1 MLINEHFYDIILS
14 ERDGGGVR
22 MRIFLVL
29 VFVMVLFVCG
39 YGPLVRRWRKRRIR
53 DLEEMCLSYRRG
65 RLTEKLT
72 TVDLD
77 TMQMYPD
84 CLYVRSVKHD
94 LVTMLSPE
102 VLRIMGY
109 HC

>member
-1 MLINEHFYDIILS
+1 
-14 ERDGGGVR
+14 

-29 VFVMVLFVCG
+29 VFVTVLLVCG

-53 DLEEMCLSYRRG
+53 DLEDMCLLYRRG
-65 RLTEKLT
+65 LLREKLT

-77 TMQMYPD
+77 TMRMYPN
-84 CLYVRSVKHD
+84 CLYVPSVKHD

-102 VLRIMGY
+102 VLRTMGY
-109 HC
+109 YCG

>member
-1 MLINEHFYDIILS
+1 
-14 ERDGGGVR
+14 

-29 VFVMVLFVCG
+29 VFVTILFVCG
-39 YGPLVRRWRKRRIR
+39 YGPLMRRWRKQRIR
-53 DLEEMCLSYRRG
+53 NLEDMCLLYCKRL
-65 RLTEKLT
+65 LTEKLT

-77 TMQMYPD
+77 TMRMYPD
-84 CLYVRSVKHD
+84 CLYVPSVKHD
-94 LVTMLSPE
+94 LITMLSPD